1 MDYERGVRR
10 ERRSVI
16 RRAWLYCLLLSLPAL
31 VFATVLIYQR
41 QINPAPA
48 ILLACCLLL
57 YLALIAAALIET
69 MARPLQTL
77 SNVVSSLRE
86 GDYSF
91 RARGAGTPETGR
103 RDAFGEL
110 AWEVNA
116 LADLLQ
122 KQRVRS
128 LEATALLARILEV
141 MHAPLFAFD
150 RENLLQLVNNAGVKL
165 LGLPH
170 ARCFGRTAHELG
182 LEDLLAAPDQTIHSF
197 NANQKSP
204 TGQTRWL
211 LRKAAFRQDGVPHT
225 LLLLADVSLP
235 LQEEEQAAW
244 KRLIR
249 VLGHE
254 LSNSLAPIKSIA
266 GSLLARVDQLG
277 QFGEIEAVEDADAT
291 LHDFRRGLG
300 VIESR
305 ADALH
310 RFVQSYR
317 ILAQLP
323 PPHLKP
329 VPLGPLLERV
339 VLLQRGNLADPRL
352 TLLLDPGP
360 PVVLDADPDQL
371 EQLFINLL
379 ANAVDA
385 SLANGAQPVR
395 VTWRLDGSALLV
407 LIEDRGL
414 GIANTENL
422 FVPFYTTKPTGSG
435 VGLALAQQ
443 IARAHG
449 GEIRLLNREDGEGAR
464 ATIRLPLAQR

>member
-1 MDYERGVRR
+1 MGYDRSVRR
-10 ERRSVI
+10 RHRSAV
-16 RRAWLYCLLLSLPAL
+16 RRAWLFCLLLSLPAL
-31 VFATVLIYQR
+31 IFAGVLFYQDKTSL
-41 QINPAPA
+41 APA
-48 ILLACCLLL
+48 LLAASCLLL
-57 YLALIAAALIET
+57 YLTLVAAALIEGMT
-69 MARPLQTL
+69 RPLQTL
-77 SNVVSSLRE
+77 SNVVASLRE

-91 RARGAGTPETGR
+91 RARGAGSE
-103 RDAFGEL
+103 DALGEL
-110 AWEVNA
+110 AAEVNA

-150 RENLLQLVNNAGVKL
+150 RNDLLQLVNNAGVAL

-170 ARCFGRTAHELG
+170 ARCFGRTARELG
-182 LEDLLAAPDQTIHSF
+182 LDPLLAAADQSIHSF
-197 NANQKSP
+197 GSKP
-204 TGQTRWL
+204 TRWL
-211 LRKAAFRQDGVPHT
+211 LRKAAFRQDGAPHT

-235 LQEEEQAAW
+235 LQEEEQMAW

-266 GSLLARVDQLG
+266 GSLLARVENMEGD
-277 QFGEIEAVEDADAT
+277 EAT

-300 VIESR
+300 VVESR

-317 ILAQLP
+317 QLAQLP
-323 PPHLKP
+323 PPRLRP
-329 VPLGPLLERV
+329 VSIGPLLERV
-339 VLLQRGNLADPRL
+339 VLLEQRLPVQLEA
-352 TLLLDPGP
+352 GP
-360 PVVLDADPDQL
+360 AALLDADPDQL
-371 EQLFINLL
+371 EQMFINLL

-385 SLANGAQPVR
+385 SLANGSQPVR
-395 VTWRLDGSALLV
+395 ASWKISGPSLLV
-407 LIEDRGL
+407 AIEDRGL

-422 FVPFYTTKPTGSG
+422 FVPFYTTKPSGSG

-449 GEIRLLNREDGEGAR
+449 GEIRLVNREDGEGAR
-464 ATIRLPLAQR
+464 ATVRLPLSLV